1 MGKYWEFKNKSDIE
15 SDLYLYS
22 EIDSWGDGEYAHS
35 AKSFKNELDSLG
47 DIGTLNIYINSP
59 GGDVF
64 EGVSIA
70 NMLKRKIEQAL
81 LEWKNT
87 PGHSPLIIKGCRQCG
102 KTYSVRA
109 FAKQNYKHVD
119 SC

>member
-35 AKSFKNELDSLG
+35 AKSFKNELDALG

-70 NMLKRKIEQAL
+70 NMLKRKKCV
-81 LEWKNT
+81 KNIYID
-87 PGHSPLIIKGCRQCG
+87 GLAASIA
-102 KTYSVRA
+102 SE
-109 FAKQNYKHVD
+109 
-119 SC
+119 